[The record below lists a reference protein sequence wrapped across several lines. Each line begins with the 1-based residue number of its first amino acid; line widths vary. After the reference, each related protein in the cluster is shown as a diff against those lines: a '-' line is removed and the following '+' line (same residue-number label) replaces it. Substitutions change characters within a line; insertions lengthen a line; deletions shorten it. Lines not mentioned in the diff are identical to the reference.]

1 MADTDH
7 LLSHFY
13 LKLDGADAPAELMS
27 AVLGISVE
35 SSLHLPDV
43 ATLTLH
49 DPRLRWVDD
58 ALLAPG
64 TPITV
69 DARAGRQ
76 EQPLF
81 DGEIVEIEPDFGP
94 STHRMV
100 VRAFDRLHRLNRG
113 RQVRSFRNVTDGDLV
128 SKIAQEAGL
137 KPEVGPTSQVHPYV
151 FQANETNLAFLQRR
165 AASLGYL
172 LFVQGKTLHCAA
184 PQSNGQTIELKWGET
199 LSDFRP
205 RLTTIGQLNDVT
217 VRGWDPANKRE
228 IVGQAR
234 GGNGVPQVGET
245 RSGGEVAKGAFH
257 LEAHYLVADC
267 PVRDQALADRL
278 AQATA
283 DRHASRFIEAEGT
296 CGGNPAIVAGVS
308 IQISAVGERF
318 SGSYFVTS
326 ATHTYSADHGYSTH
340 FSISGLHPSTL
351 LGLLLPEREATSAG
365 GLVIGVVTDNQD
377 PDGLGR
383 VKVKYPWLSG
393 EHASDWARVVAVGG
407 GAGRGIQ
414 FLPEVNDE
422 VLVGFELGDIHYP
435 YVLGG
440 LWNGKDA
447 PPKPGDQVVSGGK
460 VQQRIIRSRAGHEIV
475 LDDADGGGG
484 ITIKDPR
491 GNTIVLD
498 TSNNSLRVET
508 RGDIS
513 LKAQGNLTLEA
524 QGQVNVKG
532 ATINL
537 N

>member
-27 AVLGISVE
+27 AVLEISVE

-184 PQSNGQTIELKWGET
+184 PQSNGQTIELKWG
-199 LSDFRP
+199 
-205 RLTTIGQLNDVT
+205 
-217 VRGWDPANKRE
+217 
-228 IVGQAR
+228 
-234 GGNGVPQVGET
+234 
-245 RSGGEVAKGAFH
+245 
-257 LEAHYLVADC
+257 
-267 PVRDQALADRL
+267 
-278 AQATA
+278 
-283 DRHASRFIEAEGT
+283 
-296 CGGNPAIVAGVS
+296 
-308 IQISAVGERF
+308 
-318 SGSYFVTS
+318 
-326 ATHTYSADHGYSTH
+326 
-340 FSISGLHPSTL
+340 
-351 LGLLLPEREATSAG
+351 
-365 GLVIGVVTDNQD
+365 
-377 PDGLGR
+377 
-383 VKVKYPWLSG
+383 
-393 EHASDWARVVAVGG
+393 
-407 GAGRGIQ
+407 
-414 FLPEVNDE
+414 
-422 VLVGFELGDIHYP
+422 
-435 YVLGG
+435 
-440 LWNGKDA
+440 
-447 PPKPGDQVVSGGK
+447 
-460 VQQRIIRSRAGHEIV
+460 
-475 LDDADGGGG
+475 
-484 ITIKDPR
+484 
-491 GNTIVLD
+491 
-498 TSNNSLRVET
+498 
-508 RGDIS
+508 
-513 LKAQGNLTLEA
+513 
-524 QGQVNVKG
+524 
-532 ATINL
+532 
-537 N
+537 